1 MSEKDLNE
9 VINRI
14 AVDTKFV
21 GQLMEDFPQAIQRNG
36 YALDEAEMSDVRTAF
51 DKSGSP
57 LGPSASHPNL
67 LIPPIFPAAPN
78 TPPSTPIDPDAKA
91 RQKEMGDFTLS
102 LLKGT
107 LNNAKLTYQLITL
120 MNAIMFCMGVG
131 LFLFAA
137 IYGARSHNLTFTAT
151 FAGLGAASFVAL
163 FMLGPIDKTQDA
175 LSNLIQAEVA
185 FMNYFDQMCF
195 LEACAQCPAPGTN
208 LPCVPNIERASAL
221 LQQRT
226 QETLDL
232 LQTYLENRPLK
243 SGAKQPND
251 PGSKPR
257 RTNTAATATARR
269 TAAQTTSP
277 EA

>member
-1 MSEKDLNE
+1 MSEKDLNT
-9 VINRI
+9 VMNRI
-14 AVDTKFV
+14 AADTKFV
-21 GQLMEDFPQAIQRNG
+21 GQLMEDFPQAIQQNG
-36 YALDEAEMSDVRTAF
+36 YVLDEAEMSEVRTAF

-57 LGPSASHPNL
+57 LGPSSPQPDL
-67 LIPPIFPAAPN
+67 LLPPFFPA
-78 TPPSTPIDPDAKA
+78 TPPTPPIDPDVKS

-120 MNAIMFCMGVG
+120 MNAIMFAMGVG

-195 LEACAQCPAPGTN
+195 LEACAQCPAPGTSV
-208 LPCVPNIERASAL
+208 PCVPNIERASAL

-232 LQTYLENRPLK
+232 LQTYLENRPTK
-243 SGAKQPND
+243 NGANPDSD

-257 RTNTAATATARR
+257 RTNTATTTTARR
-269 TAAQTTSP
+269 TAANTSST